1 MLTDPV
7 RCWLFVRAREA
18 GGRRVELRLPTFQ
31 PGRHLQQV
39 CLPVLLRPPIL
50 LPRDEASIPPHAPHR
65 GAVAGLCMQL
75 CVCVRARALAHP
87 GRWRERVNACLH
99 ARTRVLNG
107 GRACMFVLTSSVST
121 LCLCTCP
128 FTHARRSAT
137 RTHREKDLD
146 TVGFQVG
153 QKLAERYSK
162 DKGVFEND
170 LAVITF
176 LCKDFWTEVYG
187 KQMDKLRTNHK
198 GVFELQDH
206 RFRSVL
212 RISTVHNTRA
222 RTLVPPDRYAGHA
235 RHVTPVYA
243 FLPTHPHQAAH
254 TRTLTPIRSTFWAA
268 DRHQPAA
275 PAVICACAGPR
286 GKRGR
291 SSQEVSGGAVCN
303 DTRYTRPACS
313 RPSVHLPFCAPEG
326 LCMQPPPL
334 RVHDLV

>member
-1 MLTDPV
+1 MKQEVAESSFDFLHFSLVDTFSRSVCLSSSVRPFCDPV
-7 RCWLFVRAREA
+7 MSHPSRPMRHIVM
-18 GGRRVELRLPTFQ
+18 RL
-31 PGRHLQQV
+31 LD
-39 CLPVLLRPPIL
+39 CACIC
-50 LPRDEASIPPHAPHR
+50 A
-65 GAVAGLCMQL
+65 

-212 RISTVHNTRA
+212 RISTVHNTRG

-243 FLPTHPHQAAH
+243 LLPTHPHQAAG
-254 TRTLTPIRSTFWAA
+254 RAALYLRS
-268 DRHQPAA
+268 PPSPGVPGA
-275 PAVICACAGPR
+275 P
-286 GKRGR
+286 
-291 SSQEVSGGAVCN
+291 Q
-303 DTRYTRPACS
+303 
-313 RPSVHLPFCAPEG
+313 RPSTELWALTAQAHNSGDGTASRKWPPRTQNQAHKL
-326 LCMQPPPL
+326 QPCITPL
-334 RVHDLV
+334 

>member
-1 MLTDPV
+1 MKQEVAESSFDFLHFSLVDTFNRSVCLSSSV
-7 RCWLFVRAREA
+7 RPFCYLVMRRPSRPMRHIVVRLLDCACNCACVCARVLW
-18 GGRRVELRLPTFQ
+18 RI
-31 PGRHLQQV
+31 PGRL
-39 CLPVLLRPPIL
+39 
-50 LPRDEASIPPHAPHR
+50 
-65 GAVAGLCMQL
+65 
-75 CVCVRARALAHP
+75 
-87 GRWRERVNACLH
+87 RERVNACLH
-99 ARTRVLNG
+99 ARTRILNG

-212 RISTVHNTRA
+212 RISTVHNTRG

-313 RPSVHLPFCAPEG
+313 RPSVHLTRCAPEG

>member
-1 MLTDPV
+1 
-7 RCWLFVRAREA
+7 
-18 GGRRVELRLPTFQ
+18 
-31 PGRHLQQV
+31 
-39 CLPVLLRPPIL
+39 
-50 LPRDEASIPPHAPHR
+50 
-65 GAVAGLCMQL
+65 MQL

-99 ARTRVLNG
+99 ARTRILNG

-212 RISTVHNTRA
+212 RISTVHNTRG

-235 RHVTPVYA
+235 RHITPVYA
-243 FLPTHPHQAAH
+243 LLPTHPHQAAH
-254 TRTLTPIRSTFWAA
+254 TRTHTRSILTTLSAA

-275 PAVICACAGPR
+275 PAVMCACTPR
-286 GKRGR
+286 
-291 SSQEVSGGAVCN
+291 
-303 DTRYTRPACS
+303 
-313 RPSVHLPFCAPEG
+313 CAPSLAWRSTQRACG
-326 LCMQPPPL
+326 TR
-334 RVHDLV
+334 RVTARRQLSSPC